1 MAPSRRPQIRA
12 IPAGD
17 ETWVAIVHHV
27 ADTADSAPALEN
39 SLRRR
44 YPDAVV
50 VVSGLEGVTQPVW
63 TVYRRRRWR
72 R

>member
-1 MAPSRRPQIRA
+1 MAPSERPEIRA

-17 ETWVAIVHHV
+17 ETWVAIVQHM
-27 ADTADSAPALEN
+27 AGTADSASALEKA
-39 SLRRR
+39 LRRR